1 LRKREICLQAETYKK
16 DFFECLKHLFFAKKI
31 KNGRPL
37 VATHPPYESKKDN
50 SGAGLLA
57 WFFIF
62 AFPIS
67 VSLSVAMR

>member
-1 LRKREICLQAETYKK
+1 MFET
-16 DFFECLKHLFFAKKI
+16 FVFCKKI
-31 KNGRPL
+31 KKGRPL
-37 VATHPPYESKKDN
+37 VATHPPYDSKKDN

-67 VSLSVAMR
+67 VCLSVA